1 MNYISEI
8 KPVYNI
14 TSNNRKL
21 ISNIEELLTKIEI
34 RDINRLANLKM
45 ESKVRSIHSS
55 LAIENNNLSL
65 DTIYDIICFNKKVL
79 GSYEDIQE
87 VRNANELYNQI
98 KEYNWKNEK
107 DLIRAHIVLMKY
119 FEDDEGYYR
128 KHGEGVKIENKL
140 IYKAPDSLI
149 VPVLMKSLFDFINNN
164 NTHPFILSA
173 IFHYYLVYIH
183 PFTDGNGRIARFWV
197 SLILI
202 DYNKKFEYIPI
213 EEEIY
218 KTQDEYYK
226 AIENSHNDGNAN
238 SFINYMLETI
248 YNYLLKTTQKTT
260 QKINLNNNQQKIIKL
275 IENNPSITRKEIAK
289 EINLT
294 EDGVKYNLNKL
305 KKSKIIE
312 RVGPDKGGYWTVN
325 KRSDNYEI

>member
-8 KPVYNI
+8 KPIYTV
-14 TSNNRKL
+14 TTNNRKL
-21 ISNIEELLTKIEI
+21 ISNIEDLLSKIEI
-34 RDINRLANLKM
+34 KDKQRLANLKM

-65 DTIYDIICFNKKVL
+65 DTIFEIICFNKKVL

-98 KEYNWKNEK
+98 KEFNWRVES
-107 DLIRAHIVLMKY
+107 DLVRAHIILMKY
-119 FEDDEGYYR
+119 FEDDDYYR
-128 KHGEGVKIENKL
+128 KHGEGVSKENKI

-149 VPVLMKSLFDFINNN
+149 VPALMKSLFEFINNN
-164 NTHPFILSA
+164 KIHPLILSA
-173 IFHYYLVYIH
+173 LFHYYLVYIH

-197 SLILI
+197 SLMLI

-218 KTQDEYYK
+218 LTQDDYYK
-226 AIENSHNDGNAN
+226 AIEESNNNGNAN
-238 SFINYMLETI
+238 SFINYMLDTI
-248 YNYLLKTTQKTT
+248 YNCLLKTTQKTT
-260 QKINLNNNQQKIIKL
+260 QKIKINNNQQKIIKL

-294 EDGVKYNLNKL
+294 EDGVKYNLNRL
-305 KKSKIIE
+305 KKYKIIE
-312 RVGPDKGGYWTVN
+312 RIGPDKGGYWTIN
-325 KRSDNYEI
+325 RRSDNYEI